1 MSGVSYRLIHKI
13 MHDEANPRDVT
24 LGKIAAAL
32 GVSSAELMGVKN
44 DDAPATLG
52 EYPAAKSTV
61 MVLRDGP
68 KVQDKTASHM
78 TIADCVRWLAQQF
91 DVDEAAL
98 RQAILDV
105 AMKGKKSK
113 EAEL

>member
-1 MSGVSYRLIHKI
+1 
-13 MHDEANPRDVT
+13 
-24 LGKIAAAL
+24 
-32 GVSSAELMGVKN
+32 
-44 DDAPATLG
+44 
-52 EYPAAKSTV
+52 
-61 MVLRDGP
+61 
-68 KVQDKTASHM
+68 
-78 TIADCVRWLAQQF
+78 LAQQF